1 MQHDLLLPEA
11 RPGHLSRALGVF
23 LAALEW
29 AAGASVGTAVV
40 SSFARGLCLPPYWP
54 EGVAFNCRPEGVLP
68 IWVVPESAVT
78 ALLLFFPALPLG
90 VFVYAAAFLARAALS
105 SAAART
111 LALLGAGVS
120 WALLVERLEV
130 SYLDGIVSLYAVGV
144 GVIVGGVLG
153 DRRFRRLLNRS

>member
-1 MQHDLLLPEA
+1 MQHDVLLPDA
-11 RPGHLSRALGVF
+11 RPSVLSRVLGVF
-23 LAALEW
+23 VAALLW

-54 EGVAFNCRPEGVLP
+54 DGVAFNCRPDGVLP
-68 IWVVPESAVT
+68 IWVVPESVVT
-78 ALLLFFPALPLG
+78 ALVLVFPALPLG
-90 VFVYAAAFLARAALS
+90 LFVYLAAFLVGAVLPATAT
-105 SAAART
+105 RT
-111 LALLGAGVS
+111 VAVLGAGVL

-153 DRRFRRLLNRS
+153 DRRFRRLLDRS